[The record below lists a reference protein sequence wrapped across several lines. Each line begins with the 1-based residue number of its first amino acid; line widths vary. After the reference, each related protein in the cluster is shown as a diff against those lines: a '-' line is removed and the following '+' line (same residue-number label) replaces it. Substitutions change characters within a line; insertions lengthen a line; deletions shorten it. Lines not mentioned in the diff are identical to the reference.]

1 MSAQNL
7 ARQAMAETI
16 TEQTRAKLKNK
27 SFELFVINDK
37 LDELRA
43 TIEIKTTSTSVKSK
57 TLSSAA
63 KSETSKSLTRT
74 IFFSSFLL
82 IFVTL

>member
-1 MSAQNL
+1 
-7 ARQAMAETI
+7 MAETI

-27 SFELFVINDK
+27 SFELFVMSDK

-43 TIEIKTTSTSVKSK
+43 TLEIKTTSTSVKSK
-57 TLSSAA
+57 TLSTAA
-63 KSETSKSLTRT
+63 KSKTSKSFTRT

-82 IFVTL
+82 VFVIL